1 MDRPLDRE
9 TIAWFDT
16 VEGRVTI
23 GDARTGAARVVGE
36 VRRLTFVPDG
46 GEGRLEAVLCDGTGE
61 LLVVLPRRHV
71 VDWTPGA
78 LVAVEGELTE
88 QSVRALRELTAAAY
102 APIEVD
108 DPAPLRWSRV
118 TPDQVPEPVR
128 TGARLTSVS

>member
-9 TIAWFDT
+9 TLDWFDT
-16 VEGRVTI
+16 VEDRVTI
-23 GDARTGAARVVGE
+23 GDSHAGRVCVVGE

-61 LLVVLPRRHV
+61 LLVLLPRRHV

-78 LVAVEGELTE
+78 LVAVVGELTE
-88 QSVRALRELTAAAY
+88 PSVRALRELTAAAY
-102 APIEVD
+102 APLEVD

-118 TPDQVPEPVR
+118 ASVR
-128 TGARLTSVS
+128 ADMRLTNVS

>member
-23 GDARTGAARVVGE
+23 GDARTGRVRMVGE

-46 GEGRLEAVLCDGTGE
+46 GEGRLEAVFCDGTGE
-61 LLVVLPRRHV
+61 LQVVLPRRHV
-71 VDWTPGA
+71 VDWTPGTL
-78 LVAVEGELTE
+78 LVVEGQLSEP
-88 QSVRALRELTAAAY
+88 SVRALRELTAAAY
-102 APIEVD
+102 APVEVD

-118 TPDQVPEPVR
+118 TTAEAVR
-128 TGARLTSVS
+128 PARLAAPLTNVS

>member
-23 GDARTGAARVVGE
+23 GDARTGRVRIVGD
-36 VRRLTFVPDG
+36 VRRLTFFPDG

-61 LLVVLPRRHV
+61 LLVLLPRRHV
-71 VDWTPGA
+71 VAWTPGT
-78 LVAVEGELTE
+78 LVAVEGEITE
-88 QSVRALRELTAAAY
+88 RSVRTLRELTAAAY
-102 APIEVD
+102 APVEVD

-118 TPDQVPEPVR
+118 TAAEAVR
-128 TGARLTSVS
+128 PARLAAPLTNVS

>member
-23 GDARTGAARVVGE
+23 GDARTGRVRMVGE

-61 LLVVLPRRHV
+61 LLVLLPRRHV

-78 LVAVEGELTE
+78 LVVVEGELTE
-88 QSVRALRELTAAAY
+88 PSVRALRELTAVAY

-108 DPAPLRWSRV
+108 DASPLRWRRV
-118 TPDQVPEPVR
+118 TAAEA
-128 TGARLTSVS
+128 ARPARQHAPLTNVS